1 MLVKLSFTQQTIWYQ
16 YIIYLPLPYTYVFFS
31 TNTLLKSFLQSM
43 HTVPAPI
50 DVAISQLPSGNVTAG
65 ESLSL
70 TCASLLA
77 DTITTPVMAEV
88 EWTVNDGESALDT
101 QRFSISN
108 ASALTPAIFVS
119 TLSISPVLESDSGF
133 YTCRVYLKSNIQLSE
148 YLSSS
153 GTTPITYQL
162 TVNGKKFDRCVQNI
176 ISIIFPWQCCQFQLH
191 L

>member
-1 MLVKLSFTQQTIWYQ
+1 
-16 YIIYLPLPYTYVFFS
+16 
-31 TNTLLKSFLQSM
+31 M

-50 DVAISQLPSGNVTAG
+50 NVTISQLPSGNVTAG

-70 TCASLLA
+70 TCASVLA

-88 EWTVNDGESALDT
+88 EWTVNDGESVLDT

-108 ASALTPAIFVS
+108 TSSLTPAIFVS

-133 YTCRVYLKSNIQLSE
+133 YTCRVYLNSNIQLSE

-153 GTTPITYQL
+153 GTTPIIYQL
-162 TVNGKKFDRCVQNI
+162 TVNGKNLVRCVQNI
-176 ISIIFPWQCCQFQLH
+176 ISIS
-191 L
+191 